1 MSKRKSRRRRAR
13 HGSRSVPSSTLPDA
27 PCDVLGVEDGIDPR
41 ILFRN
46 HYREDTPAPPEHR
59 ARQLAGQ
66 AAQALRF
73 ALQEFDDPL
82 LLSLDVVAVT
92 AEAGGSALRVVVQP
106 FDGPIADAREAERVL
121 DRLDRVQGRLRSAVA
136 VAIRRRRVP
145 MLRFSLD
152 ARARGGER

>member
-1 MSKRKSRRRRAR
+1 MPKRKSRRRKRR
-13 HGSRSVPSSTLPDA
+13 RGSRSLPGPNRPDA
-27 PCDVLGVEDGIDPR
+27 PCDVPGVEDGIDPR

-46 HYREDTPAPPEHR
+46 LYQEDTPAPPEHR

-73 ALQEFDDPL
+73 ALQEFDDPVL
-82 LLSLDVVAVT
+82 QSLDVVAVT

-106 FDGPIADAREAERVL
+106 FDGPIPDAGEAELVLERLERVH
-121 DRLDRVQGRLRSAVA
+121 GRLRAAVA

-145 MLRFSLD
+145 QLRFALD
-152 ARARGGER
+152 GTCREGGR

>member
-1 MSKRKSRRRRAR
+1 MSKRKSRRRRR
-13 HGSRSVPSSTLPDA
+13 RRGSRPVPRSNFPDV
-27 PCDVLGVEDGIDPR
+27 PCDVPGVEDGIDPR

-46 HYREDTPAPPEHR
+46 LYQEDTPAPPEHR

-73 ALQEFDDPL
+73 ALQEFDDPVL
-82 LLSLDVVAVT
+82 QTLDVVAVT

-106 FDGPIADAREAERVL
+106 FDGPIPDAREAERVL
-121 DRLDRVQGRLRSAVA
+121 ERLDRVQGRLRAAVA

-145 MLRFSLD
+145 QLRFALGD
-152 ARARGGER
+152 TTAGGER